1 MLTVKQIRQKFLDFF
16 REREH
21 KIVPAAP
28 IVNQNDP
35 TLMFINS
42 GMAQFKDFF
51 LGNQVPTA
59 PRIADTQ
66 KCLRVSGKHND
77 LEDVGMDG
85 THHTMFEMLG
95 NWSFGDYF
103 KEEAIR
109 WSWEL
114 LTKEYGLAPDRLYA
128 TVFGGDP
135 TENLAADEEAKA
147 LWLRYLPEDQI
158 LYGNKKDNFWEMG
171 DTGPCGPCSEIHVD
185 MRSDEER
192 KAIPGRDLVNQDHP
206 LVIEIWNNVFMQ
218 FERLW
223 NEAKGG
229 NAALVAF
236 EKSFKG
242 DRDSSEFKKAR
253 TAKHIETTY
262 LKELSAKHVDTGMGF
277 ERLCMVLEGKTA
289 TYDTGVF
296 RPLIEFLE
304 KETGIKYTGSYE
316 RSAKSDIAMRVIA
329 DHIRAVVLIIA
340 DGQMPSSTGAG
351 YVLRRILRR
360 AVRYYYSF
368 LGVQAPLMYK
378 LLPIVADM
386 FDGTFDEVRAQ
397 ENFITNVIK
406 GEEESFLRTLSSGL
420 RRIEELTIEN
430 NTLSGAAA
438 FELYDTYGFPIDL
451 TKLIATEKGWNLDE
465 EGFEAAL
472 AEQKKR
478 SREDAQKEAGNWVE
492 LVPNFTDVEFVGYDE
507 NETLSKI
514 IKYRSVKA
522 KGKEEIH
529 LVLDKTPFYP
539 EGGGQ
544 IGDTGFLTVGGEK
557 IAVLDTKKENNLVI
571 HIVAQLPEDPQ
582 ATVKATIDVAKRK
595 ATMANHSATHLV
607 HAALR
612 QVLGTHVQQK
622 GSLVTNESLRF
633 DFAHFQKVTDA
644 EIKQVEAIVNAKI
657 RENIALQEERNLP
670 IEEAKNRGAMMLFG
684 EKYGETVRLIT
695 FDENYSKELCGGC
708 HVRYTGEIGF
718 FKLISESS
726 IQAGVRRIEAITGE
740 AVENWVNA
748 QQAQLQELNEVLKA
762 PVNLTKAV
770 TDLQDQNK
778 QLQKQIE
785 QLQLMQAAQI
795 KTELLT
801 KVETLNKGFQ
811 FIGAVVDMSSKEAI
825 KHLCNEL
832 HQALPNAVV
841 VIGNPDGDKAAL
853 TISMTKELATSQSLN
868 AGQIVRNAASHIQG
882 GGGGQAFFATAGGKN
897 PQGLQAAV
905 NAAKEILN
913 A

>member
-192 KAIPGRDLVNQDHP
+192 KAISGRDLVNQDHP

-223 NEAKGG
+223 NEEKGG

-236 EKSFKG
+236 EKAFKG

-304 KETGIKYTGSYE
+304 KETGVKYTGSYE

-406 GEEESFLRTLSSGL
+406 GEEEAFLRTLSSGL
-420 RRIEELTIEN
+420 RRIDELIIEN

-451 TKLIATEKGWNLDE
+451 TKLIATEKGWTLDE

-472 AEQKKR
+472 AEQKNR
-478 SREDAQKEAGNWVE
+478 SRQNAQKEAGNWVE
-492 LVPNFTDVEFVGYDE
+492 FIPNFTDFQFVGYDE
-507 NETLSKI
+507 NETLSQI
-514 IKYRSVKA
+514 VKYRSVKA

-582 ATVKATIDVAKRK
+582 ATVKASIDVAKRK

-795 KTELLT
+795 KAELLT

-811 FIGAVVDMSSKEAI
+811 FIGAVVDMNSKEAI

-853 TISMTKELATSQSLN
+853 TISMTKDIVTNNGLN